1 MALAHQRRKL
11 HYGGSPMSKST
22 QMELGRTA
30 TAYRAIFSGLLGM
43 ALLGLALAAS
53 VSSVAL
59 AQTGLIESSEEGVT
73 LPAVSSDSSNTAA
86 SSTDQTVAAPDEP
99 MLTINFRDADILE
112 VLEAYSNLLNINVVP
127 GEGVSGM
134 VTVISPGPVTRSQ
147 AINLLHSLLKHRG
160 FAVIENDGYISVVQ
174 DAIAEMSG
182 FPIYHPGMPDDQVAV
197 LAIRPQHI
205 DEETLAETLAAMG
218 LMRPVSTNRDAGVV
232 LVTAAAS
239 KLHSIL
245 LLVEELDAPQ
255 RVAVTRTYPLQYAAA
270 AKLGPVIAGFV
281 AQLAG
286 QEAPASA
293 AEGESALVS
302 GSVMIEER
310 TNSLIITAEDKY
322 HRAVVDMLL
331 ELDKRSPQIL
341 LEAKVVEITL
351 NQNNRMGLQ
360 WQQLLNVLP
369 MAALTF
375 SDNTFAV
382 GSTVVDSAQS
392 VLSGSPTGI
401 NYALLDPK
409 NYSMMVNLLASDTD
423 ARVLA
428 SPHLM
433 ASNNIEANL
442 RIGDEIPVLKETRMD
457 TNNQPIETY
466 DREKVGLEVKL
477 KPTIASNRDVTLEL
491 EISNSNV
498 IAGAGGSG
506 NNQHTITE
514 RLVKTNVIIKDK
526 HTLVISG
533 LIRDDISGGNSGIP
547 QLKDLP
553 GIGPLFGSQTKQKK
567 STELLI
573 LITPYVI
580 LSEQEAVEVGTDQLL
595 KHPSAATAGALDHIE
610 MEFDL

>member
-1 MALAHQRRKL
+1 MTTKVINAQSANILRPLFGVAAGFAML
-11 HYGGSPMSKST
+11 VWGV
-22 QMELGRTA
+22 
-30 TAYRAIFSGLLGM
+30 
-43 ALLGLALAAS
+43 AAS
-53 VSSVAL
+53 F
-59 AQTGLIESSEEGVT
+59 AQSGLIEPSEDALT
-73 LPAVSSDSSNTAA
+73 LPAVVSETDDSSGGDLGN
-86 SSTDQTVAAPDEP
+86 QEGPGEP
-99 MLTINFRDADILE
+99 LFTINFRDADILE
-112 VLEAYSNLLNINVVP
+112 VLEAYSNLLAINVVP
-127 GEGVSGM
+127 GEGVSGV
-134 VTVISPGPVTRSQ
+134 VTVISPGPVTRRQ
-147 AINLLHSLLKHRG
+147 AVNLLHSLLKHRG
-160 FAVIENDGYISVVQ
+160 FAVIENDGFISVVQ

-182 FPIYHPGMPDDQVAV
+182 FPIFYPEMPDEQVAV

-232 LVTAAAS
+232 LVTASAS
-239 KLHSIL
+239 KLRSIL
-245 LLVEELDAPQ
+245 KLVEDLDIPQ

-270 AKLGPVIAGFV
+270 PNLGPVIAGFV

-310 TNSLIITAEDKY
+310 TNSLIITAEEKY
-322 HRAVVDMLL
+322 HQAVVTMLV

-351 NQNNRMGLQ
+351 DQNSRMGLQ

-375 SDNTFAV
+375 SDPSTFAV
-382 GSTVVDSAQS
+382 GSSVIDNAQN
-392 VLSGSPTGI
+392 VLSGSPGGI

-433 ASNNIEANL
+433 ASNNMEANL

-477 KPTIASNRDVTLEL
+477 KPTIASNRDVTLDL

-498 IAGAGGSG
+498 IAGAGASG

-514 RLVKTNVIIKDK
+514 RLVKTHVIIKDK

-533 LIRDDISGGNSGIP
+533 LIRDDVSGGNSGVP
-547 QLKDLP
+547 ELKDLP
-553 GIGPLFGSQTKQKK
+553 GVGPLFGSQQKQKK

-580 LSEQEAVEVGTDQLL
+580 LSEQEAIQVGTDQLL
-595 KHPSAATAGALDHIE
+595 KHPGAATAGALDHIE

>member
-1 MALAHQRRKL
+1 MRIEATTRSASFL
-11 HYGGSPMSKST
+11 SP
-22 QMELGRTA
+22 L
-30 TAYRAIFSGLLGM
+30 F
-43 ALLGLALAAS
+43 ALAAGLAMLFWG
-53 VSSVAL
+53 VSASF
-59 AQTGLIESSEEGVT
+59 AQTGLIEPSEDGLT
-73 LPAVSSDSSNTAA
+73 LPAVSSETGDTTSDDPSN
-86 SSTDQTVAAPDEP
+86 QAAPDEP
-99 MLTINFRDADILE
+99 LFTINFRDADILE
-112 VLEAYSNLLNINVVP
+112 VLEAYSNLLNVNVVP
-127 GEGVSGM
+127 GEGVSGI
-134 VTVISPGPVTRSQ
+134 VTVLSPGPVTRPQ
-147 AINLLHSLLKHRG
+147 AVNLLHSILKHRG

-182 FPIYHPGMPDDQVAV
+182 FPIYYPEMPDDQVAV

-239 KLHSIL
+239 KLRSIL
-245 LLVEELDAPQ
+245 RLVEELDIPQ
-255 RVAVTRTYPLQYAAA
+255 RVAVTRTYALQYAAA
-270 AKLGPVIAGFV
+270 PSLGPVIAGFV

-286 QEAPASA
+286 QEAPASM
-293 AEGESALVS
+293 AEGEALVS

-310 TNSLIITAEDKY
+310 TNSLIITAEEKY
-322 HRAVVDMLL
+322 HQAVVSMLT

-351 NQNNRMGLQ
+351 DQNSRMGLQ

-375 SDNTFAV
+375 SDPGTFAT
-382 GSTVVDSAQS
+382 GSTVVDNAQN
-392 VLSGSPTGI
+392 VLSGSPGGI

-409 NYSMMVNLLASDTD
+409 NYSLMVNLLASDSD

-433 ASNNIEANL
+433 ASNNMEANL

-477 KPTIASNRDVTLEL
+477 KPTIASNRDVTLDL

-514 RLVKTNVIIKDK
+514 RLVKTHVIIKDK

-533 LIRDDISGGNSGIP
+533 LIRDDVAGGNSGVP
-547 QLKDLP
+547 ELKDLP
-553 GIGPLFGSQTKQKK
+553 GVGPLFGSQQKQKK

-580 LSEQEAVEVGTDQLL
+580 LSEQEAIQVGTDQLL
-595 KHPSAATAGALDHIE
+595 KHPGAATAGALDHIE

>member
-1 MALAHQRRKL
+1 MRIEATTRSASFL
-11 HYGGSPMSKST
+11 SPLS
-22 QMELGRTA
+22 
-30 TAYRAIFSGLLGM
+30 
-43 ALLGLALAAS
+43 ALAAGLAMLFWG
-53 VSSVAL
+53 VSASF
-59 AQTGLIESSEEGVT
+59 AQTGLIEPTEDGLT
-73 LPAVSSDSSNTAA
+73 LPAVSSETGDTTYDDPSN
-86 SSTDQTVAAPDEP
+86 QAAPDEP
-99 MLTINFRDADILE
+99 LFTINFRDADILE
-112 VLEAYSNLLNINVVP
+112 VLEAYSNLLNVNVVP

-134 VTVISPGPVTRSQ
+134 VTVLSPGPVTRLQ
-147 AINLLHSLLKHRG
+147 AVNLLHSILKHRG

-182 FPIYHPGMPDDQVAV
+182 FPIYYPEMPDDQVAV

-205 DEETLAETLAAMG
+205 DEEALAETLAAMG

-239 KLHSIL
+239 KLRSIL
-245 LLVEELDAPQ
+245 RLVEELDIPQ

-270 AKLGPVIAGFV
+270 PSLGRVIAGFV

-286 QEAPASA
+286 QEAPASM
-293 AEGESALVS
+293 AEGETQVS

-310 TNSLIITAEDKY
+310 TNSLIITAEEKY
-322 HRAVVDMLL
+322 HQAVVSMLT

-351 NQNNRMGLQ
+351 DQNSRMGLQ

-375 SDNTFAV
+375 SDPSTFAT
-382 GSTVVDSAQS
+382 GSTVVDNAQN
-392 VLSGSPTGI
+392 VLSGSLGGI

-409 NYSMMVNLLASDTD
+409 NYSLMVNLLASDSD

-433 ASNNIEANL
+433 ASNNMEANL

-477 KPTIASNRDVTLEL
+477 KPTIASNRDVTLDL

-498 IAGAGGSG
+498 IAGAGSSG

-514 RLVKTNVIIKDK
+514 RLVKTHVIIKDK

-533 LIRDDISGGNSGIP
+533 LIRDAVAGGNSGVP
-547 QLKDLP
+547 ELKDLP
-553 GIGPLFGSQTKQKK
+553 GVGPLFGSQQKQKK

-580 LSEQEAVEVGTDQLL
+580 LSEQEAIQVGTDQLL
-595 KHPSAATAGALDHIE
+595 KHPGAATAGALDHIE

>member
-1 MALAHQRRKL
+1 MTTKVIKAQSVNILRSLFGVAAGFAML
-11 HYGGSPMSKST
+11 VWG
-22 QMELGRTA
+22 A
-30 TAYRAIFSGLLGM
+30 
-43 ALLGLALAAS
+43 AAS
-53 VSSVAL
+53 F
-59 AQTGLIESSEEGVT
+59 AQSGLIEPSEDALT
-73 LPAVSSDSSNTAA
+73 LPAVVSETDDSSGDNLGN
-86 SSTDQTVAAPDEP
+86 QEGPGEP
-99 MLTINFRDADILE
+99 LFTINFRDADILE
-112 VLEAYSNLLNINVVP
+112 VLEAYSNLLAINVVP
-127 GEGVSGM
+127 GEGVSGV
-134 VTVISPGPVTRSQ
+134 VTVISPGPVTRRQ
-147 AINLLHSLLKHRG
+147 AVNLLHSILKHRG
-160 FAVIENDGYISVVQ
+160 FAVIENDGFISVVQ

-182 FPIYHPGMPDDQVAV
+182 FPIFYPEMPDEQVAV

-232 LVTAAAS
+232 LVTASAS
-239 KLHSIL
+239 KLRSIL
-245 LLVEELDAPQ
+245 KLVEDLDIPQ

-270 AKLGPVIAGFV
+270 PNLGPVIAGFV

-310 TNSLIITAEDKY
+310 TNSLIITAEEKY
-322 HRAVVDMLL
+322 HQAVVTMLV

-351 NQNNRMGLQ
+351 DQNSRMGLQ

-375 SDNTFAV
+375 SDPSTFAV
-382 GSTVVDSAQS
+382 GSSVIDNAQN
-392 VLSGSPTGI
+392 VLSGSPGGI

-433 ASNNIEANL
+433 ASNNMEANL

-477 KPTIASNRDVTLEL
+477 KPTIASNRDVTLDL

-498 IAGAGGSG
+498 IAGAGASG

-514 RLVKTNVIIKDK
+514 RLVKTHVIIKDK

-533 LIRDDISGGNSGIP
+533 LIRDDVSGGNSGVP
-547 QLKDLP
+547 ELKDLP
-553 GIGPLFGSQTKQKK
+553 GVGPLFGSQQKQKK

-580 LSEQEAVEVGTDQLL
+580 LSEQEAIQVGTDQLL
-595 KHPSAATAGALDHIE
+595 KHPGAATAGALDHIE

>member
-1 MALAHQRRKL
+1 MLVW
-11 HYGGSPMSKST
+11 GT
-22 QMELGRTA
+22 
-30 TAYRAIFSGLLGM
+30 
-43 ALLGLALAAS
+43 AAS
-53 VSSVAL
+53 F
-59 AQTGLIESSEEGVT
+59 AQSGLIEPSEDGLS
-73 LPAVSSDSSNTAA
+73 LPAVVSETGDSSSDSLGSQEG
-86 SSTDQTVAAPDEP
+86 SGEP
-99 MLTINFRDADILE
+99 LFTINFRDADILE
-112 VLEAYSNLLNINVVP
+112 VLEAYSNLLTVNVVP
-127 GEGVSGM
+127 GEGVSGI
-134 VTVISPGPVTRSQ
+134 VTVISPGPVTRRQ
-147 AINLLHSLLKHRG
+147 AVNLLHSILKHRG
-160 FAVIENDGYISVVQ
+160 FAVIENDGFISVVQ

-182 FPIYHPGMPDDQVAV
+182 FPIFYPEMPDEQVAV

-232 LVTAAAS
+232 LVTASAS
-239 KLHSIL
+239 KLRSIL
-245 LLVEELDAPQ
+245 KLVEDLDIPQ

-270 AKLGPVIAGFV
+270 PNLGPVIAGFV

-310 TNSLIITAEDKY
+310 TNSLIITAEEKY
-322 HRAVVDMLL
+322 HQAVVAMLV

-351 NQNNRMGLQ
+351 DQNSRMGLQ

-375 SDNTFAV
+375 SDPSTFAV
-382 GSTVVDSAQS
+382 GSSVIDDAQN
-392 VLSGSPTGI
+392 VLSGSPGGI

-433 ASNNIEANL
+433 ASNNMEANL

-477 KPTIASNRDVTLEL
+477 KPTIASNRDVTLDL

-498 IAGAGGSG
+498 IAGAGASG

-514 RLVKTNVIIKDK
+514 RLVKTHVIIKDK

-533 LIRDDISGGNSGIP
+533 LIRDDVSGGNSGVP
-547 QLKDLP
+547 ELKDFP
-553 GIGPLFGSQTKQKK
+553 GVGPLFGSQQKQKK

-580 LSEQEAVEVGTDQLL
+580 LSEQEAIQVGTDQLL
-595 KHPSAATAGALDHIE
+595 KHPGAATAGALDHIE

>member
-1 MALAHQRRKL
+1 MRIEATTRSASFL
-11 HYGGSPMSKST
+11 SP
-22 QMELGRTA
+22 L
-30 TAYRAIFSGLLGM
+30 F
-43 ALLGLALAAS
+43 ALAAGLAMLFWG
-53 VSSVAL
+53 VSASF
-59 AQTGLIESSEEGVT
+59 AQTGLIEPSEDGLT
-73 LPAVSSDSSNTAA
+73 LPAVSSETGDTTHDDPSN
-86 SSTDQTVAAPDEP
+86 QAAPDEP
-99 MLTINFRDADILE
+99 LFTINFRDADILE
-112 VLEAYSNLLNINVVP
+112 VLEAYSNLLNVNVVP
-127 GEGVSGM
+127 GEGVSGI
-134 VTVISPGPVTRSQ
+134 VTVLSPGPVTRPQ
-147 AINLLHSLLKHRG
+147 AVNLLHSILKHRG

-182 FPIYHPGMPDDQVAV
+182 FPIYYPEMPDDQVAV

-239 KLHSIL
+239 KLRSIL
-245 LLVEELDAPQ
+245 RLVEELDIPQ
-255 RVAVTRTYPLQYAAA
+255 RVAVTRTYALQYAAA
-270 AKLGPVIAGFV
+270 PSLGPVIAGFV

-286 QEAPASA
+286 QEAPASM
-293 AEGESALVS
+293 AEGEALVS

-310 TNSLIITAEDKY
+310 TNSLIITAEEKY
-322 HRAVVDMLL
+322 HQAVVSMLT

-351 NQNNRMGLQ
+351 DQNSRMGLQ

-375 SDNTFAV
+375 SDPGTFAT
-382 GSTVVDSAQS
+382 GSTVVDNAQNI
-392 VLSGSPTGI
+392 LSGSPGGI

-409 NYSMMVNLLASDTD
+409 NYSLMVNLLASDSD

-433 ASNNIEANL
+433 ASNNMEANL

-477 KPTIASNRDVTLEL
+477 KPTIASNRDVTLDL

-514 RLVKTNVIIKDK
+514 RLVKTHVIIKDK

-533 LIRDDISGGNSGIP
+533 LIRDDVAGGNSGVP
-547 QLKDLP
+547 ELKDLP
-553 GIGPLFGSQTKQKK
+553 GVGPLFGSQQKQKK

-580 LSEQEAVEVGTDQLL
+580 LSEQEAIQVGTDQLL
-595 KHPSAATAGALDHIE
+595 KHPGAATAGALDHIE

>member
-1 MALAHQRRKL
+1 MTTKVINAQSAKILRPLFGVAAGFAML
-11 HYGGSPMSKST
+11 VWG
-22 QMELGRTA
+22 A
-30 TAYRAIFSGLLGM
+30 
-43 ALLGLALAAS
+43 AAS
-53 VSSVAL
+53 F
-59 AQTGLIESSEEGVT
+59 AQSGLIEPSEDALT
-73 LPAVSSDSSNTAA
+73 LPAVVSETDDSSGDDLGN
-86 SSTDQTVAAPDEP
+86 QEGPGEP
-99 MLTINFRDADILE
+99 LFTINFRDADILE
-112 VLEAYSNLLNINVVP
+112 VLEAYSNLLAINVVP
-127 GEGVSGM
+127 GEGVSGV
-134 VTVISPGPVTRSQ
+134 VTVISPGPVTRRQ
-147 AINLLHSLLKHRG
+147 AVNLLHSILKHRG
-160 FAVIENDGYISVVQ
+160 FAVIENDGFISVVQ

-182 FPIYHPGMPDDQVAV
+182 FPIFYTEMPDEQVAV

-232 LVTAAAS
+232 LVTASAS
-239 KLHSIL
+239 KLRSIL
-245 LLVEELDAPQ
+245 KLVEDLDIPQ

-270 AKLGPVIAGFV
+270 PNLGPVIAGFV

-310 TNSLIITAEDKY
+310 TNSLIITAEEKY
-322 HRAVVDMLL
+322 HQAVVTMLV

-351 NQNNRMGLQ
+351 DQNSRMGLQ

-375 SDNTFAV
+375 SDPSTFAV
-382 GSTVVDSAQS
+382 GSSVIDNAQN
-392 VLSGSPTGI
+392 VLSGSPGGI

-433 ASNNIEANL
+433 ASNNMEANL

-477 KPTIASNRDVTLEL
+477 KPTIASNRDVTLDL

-498 IAGAGGSG
+498 IAGAGASG

-514 RLVKTNVIIKDK
+514 RLVKTHVIIKDK

-533 LIRDDISGGNSGIP
+533 LIRDDVSGGNSGVP
-547 QLKDLP
+547 ELKDLP
-553 GIGPLFGSQTKQKK
+553 GVGPLFGSQQKQKK

-580 LSEQEAVEVGTDQLL
+580 LSEKEAIQVGTDQLL
-595 KHPSAATAGALDHIE
+595 KHPGAATAGALDHIE

>member
-1 MALAHQRRKL
+1 MNQINPYWITGRAEVPKIV
-11 HYGGSPMSKST
+11 
-22 QMELGRTA
+22 LGWMFGFVML
-30 TAYRAIFSGLLGM
+30 IIS
-43 ALLGLALAAS
+43 AAS
-53 VSSVAL
+53 Y
-59 AQTGLIESSEEGVT
+59 AQTGLIESSANGLT
-73 LPAVSSDSSNTAA
+73 SSAASGDVSSNSAAQQADSEEA
-86 SSTDQTVAAPDEP
+86 
-99 MLTINFRDADILE
+99 LFTINFRDADILE
-112 VLEAYSNLLNINVVP
+112 VLEAYSNLLNVNVVP
-127 GEGVSGM
+127 GEGVSGI
-134 VTVISPGPVTRSQ
+134 VTVISPGPISRMQ
-147 AINLLHSLLKHRG
+147 AVNLLHSILKHRG
-160 FAVIENDGYISVVQ
+160 FAVIENDGYISIVQ

-182 FPIYHPGMPDDQVAV
+182 LPIYYPEMPDDQVAV
-197 LAIRPQHI
+197 LAIRPKHI

-218 LMRPVSTNRDAGVV
+218 LLRPVSTNRDAGVV

-239 KLHSIL
+239 KLRSIL
-245 LLVEELDAPQ
+245 KLVDELDIAQRAPI
-255 RVAVTRTYPLQYAAA
+255 TRTYPLQYAAA
-270 AKLGPVIAGFV
+270 PKLGPVIAGFV

-286 QEAPASA
+286 QEAPESVSDG
-293 AEGESALVS
+293 EGALLS
-302 GSVMIEER
+302 GSVMVEER
-310 TNSLIITAEDKY
+310 TNSLIITAEEKY
-322 HRAVVDMLL
+322 HQAVVSMLV

-351 NQNNRMGLQ
+351 DQNSRMGLQ

-375 SDNTFAV
+375 SDPATFAT
-382 GSTVVDSAQS
+382 GSTVVDNAQN
-392 VLSGSPTGI
+392 VLSGRLGGI

-409 NYSMMVNLLASDTD
+409 NYSLMVNLLASDSD

-433 ASNNIEANL
+433 ASNNMEANL
-442 RIGDEIPVLKETRMD
+442 RIGDEIPVLKETRLD

-477 KPTIASNRDVTLEL
+477 KPTIASNRDVTLDL

-514 RLVKTNVIIKDK
+514 RLVKTHVIIKDK

-533 LIRDDISGGNSGIP
+533 LIRDDVSGGNSGVP
-547 QLKDLP
+547 ELKDLP
-553 GIGPLFGSQTKQKK
+553 GVGPLFGSQQKQKK

-580 LSEQEAVEVGTDQLL
+580 LSEQEAIQVGTDQLL
-595 KHPSAATAGALDHIE
+595 KHPGAATAGALDQIE

>member
-1 MALAHQRRKL
+1 MRI
-11 HYGGSPMSKST
+11 
-22 QMELGRTA
+22 ETA
-30 TAYRAIFSGLLGM
+30 TRSASSLSPLF
-43 ALLGLALAAS
+43 ALAAGLAMLCWG
-53 VSSVAL
+53 VSASF
-59 AQTGLIESSEEGVT
+59 AQTGLIEPSEDGLT
-73 LPAVSSDSSNTAA
+73 LPAVSSETGDTTSDDPSN
-86 SSTDQTVAAPDEP
+86 QAAPDES
-99 MLTINFRDADILE
+99 LFTINFRDADILE
-112 VLEAYSNLLNINVVP
+112 VLEAYSNLLNVNVVP
-127 GEGVSGM
+127 GEGVSGI
-134 VTVISPGPVTRSQ
+134 VTVLSPGPVTRQQ
-147 AINLLHSLLKHRG
+147 AVNLLHSILKHRG

-182 FPIYHPGMPDDQVAV
+182 FPIYYPEMPDDQVAV

-239 KLHSIL
+239 KLRSIL
-245 LLVEELDAPQ
+245 RLVEELDIPQ

-270 AKLGPVIAGFV
+270 PSLGPVIAGFV

-286 QEAPASA
+286 QEAPAST
-293 AEGESALVS
+293 AEGEALVS

-310 TNSLIITAEDKY
+310 TNSLIITAEEKY
-322 HRAVVDMLL
+322 HQAVVSMLT

-351 NQNNRMGLQ
+351 DQNSRMGLQ

-375 SDNTFAV
+375 SDPNTFAV
-382 GSTVVDSAQS
+382 GSTVIDNAQN
-392 VLSGSPTGI
+392 VLSGSLGGI

-409 NYSMMVNLLASDTD
+409 NYSVMVNLLASDSD

-433 ASNNIEANL
+433 ASNNMEANL

-477 KPTIASNRDVTLEL
+477 KPTIASNRDVTLDL

-498 IAGAGGSG
+498 IAGASSSG

-514 RLVKTNVIIKDK
+514 RLVKTHVIIKDK

-533 LIRDDISGGNSGIP
+533 LIRDDVAGGNSGVP
-547 QLKDLP
+547 ELKDLP
-553 GIGPLFGSQTKQKK
+553 GVGPLFGSQQKQKK

-580 LSEQEAVEVGTDQLL
+580 LSEQEAIQVGTDQLL
-595 KHPSAATAGALDHIE
+595 KHPGAATAGALDHIE

>member
-1 MALAHQRRKL
+1 MTTKVINAQSAKILRPLFGVAAGFAML
-11 HYGGSPMSKST
+11 VWG
-22 QMELGRTA
+22 A
-30 TAYRAIFSGLLGM
+30 
-43 ALLGLALAAS
+43 AAS
-53 VSSVAL
+53 F
-59 AQTGLIESSEEGVT
+59 AQSGLIEPSEDALT
-73 LPAVSSDSSNTAA
+73 LPAVVSETDDSSGGDLGN
-86 SSTDQTVAAPDEP
+86 QEGPGEP
-99 MLTINFRDADILE
+99 LFTINFRDADILE
-112 VLEAYSNLLNINVVP
+112 VLEAYSNLLAINVVP
-127 GEGVSGM
+127 GEGVSGV
-134 VTVISPGPVTRSQ
+134 VTVISPGPVTRRQ
-147 AINLLHSLLKHRG
+147 AVNLLHSILKHRG
-160 FAVIENDGYISVVQ
+160 FAVIENDGFISVVQ

-182 FPIYHPGMPDDQVAV
+182 FPIFYPEMPDEQVAV

-232 LVTAAAS
+232 LVTASAS
-239 KLHSIL
+239 KLRSIL
-245 LLVEELDAPQ
+245 KLVEDLDIPQ

-270 AKLGPVIAGFV
+270 PNLGPVIAGFV

-310 TNSLIITAEDKY
+310 TNSLIITAEEKY
-322 HRAVVDMLL
+322 HQAVVTMLV

-351 NQNNRMGLQ
+351 DQNSRMGLQ

-375 SDNTFAV
+375 SDPSTFAV
-382 GSTVVDSAQS
+382 GSSVIDNAQN
-392 VLSGSPTGI
+392 VLSGSPGGI

-433 ASNNIEANL
+433 ASNNMEANL

-477 KPTIASNRDVTLEL
+477 KPTIASNRDVTLDL

-498 IAGAGGSG
+498 IAGAGASG

-514 RLVKTNVIIKDK
+514 RLVKTHVIIKDK

-533 LIRDDISGGNSGIP
+533 LIRDDVSGGNSGVP
-547 QLKDLP
+547 ELKDLP
-553 GIGPLFGSQTKQKK
+553 GVGPLFGSQQKQKK

-580 LSEQEAVEVGTDQLL
+580 LSEQEAIQVGTDQLL
-595 KHPSAATAGALDHIE
+595 KHPGAATAGALDHIE

>member
-1 MALAHQRRKL
+1 MTTKAINARSANFL
-11 HYGGSPMSKST
+11 SP
-22 QMELGRTA
+22 L
-30 TAYRAIFSGLLGM
+30 F
-43 ALLGLALAAS
+43 GLAGGLAMLVWGTAAS
-53 VSSVAL
+53 F
-59 AQTGLIESSEEGVT
+59 AQSGLIEPSEDGLT
-73 LPAVSSDSSNTAA
+73 LPAVVSETGDSSSDSLGSQEG
-86 SSTDQTVAAPDEP
+86 SGEP
-99 MLTINFRDADILE
+99 LFTINFRDADILE
-112 VLEAYSNLLNINVVP
+112 VLEAYSNLLTVNVVP
-127 GEGVSGM
+127 GEGVSGI
-134 VTVISPGPVTRSQ
+134 VTVISPGPVTRRQ
-147 AINLLHSLLKHRG
+147 AVNLLHSILKHRG
-160 FAVIENDGYISVVQ
+160 FAVIENDGFISVVQ

-182 FPIYHPGMPDDQVAV
+182 FPIFYPEMPDEQVAV

-232 LVTAAAS
+232 LVTASAS
-239 KLHSIL
+239 KLRSIL
-245 LLVEELDAPQ
+245 KLVEDLDIPQ

-270 AKLGPVIAGFV
+270 PNLGPVIAGFV

-310 TNSLIITAEDKY
+310 TNSLIITAEEKY
-322 HRAVVDMLL
+322 HQAVVAMLV

-351 NQNNRMGLQ
+351 DQNSRMGLQ

-375 SDNTFAV
+375 SDPSTFAV
-382 GSTVVDSAQS
+382 GSSVIDDAQN
-392 VLSGSPTGI
+392 VLSGSPGGI

-433 ASNNIEANL
+433 ASNNMEANL

-477 KPTIASNRDVTLEL
+477 KPTIASNRDVTLDL

-498 IAGAGGSG
+498 IAGAGASG

-514 RLVKTNVIIKDK
+514 RLVKTHVIIKDK

-533 LIRDDISGGNSGIP
+533 LIRDDVSGGNSGVP
-547 QLKDLP
+547 ELKDFP
-553 GIGPLFGSQTKQKK
+553 GVGPLFGSQQKQKK

-580 LSEQEAVEVGTDQLL
+580 LSEQEAIQVGTDQLL
-595 KHPSAATAGALDHIE
+595 KHPGAATAGALDHIE

>member
-1 MALAHQRRKL
+1 MNLPAMTVDRCVH
-11 HYGGSPMSKST
+11 KS
-22 QMELGRTA
+22 LLTA
-30 TAYRAIFSGLLGM
+30 VLCTLL
-43 ALLGLALAAS
+43 LL
-53 VSSVAL
+53 VSYVWQPVVF
-59 AQTGLIESSEEGVT
+59 AQTGLIEPAEEGIA
-73 LPAVSSDSSNTAA
+73 LPAVAVDNGTEEVDSSTEP
-86 SSTDQTVAAPDEP
+86 APAVDEP
-99 MLTINFRDADILE
+99 MLTVNFRDADILE
-112 VLEAYSNLLNINVVP
+112 VLEAYSNLLDINVVP
-127 GEGVSGM
+127 GEGVSGI
-134 VTVISPGPVTRSQ
+134 VTVISPGPITRPQ
-147 AINLLHSLLKHRG
+147 AINLLHSILKHRG

-182 FPIYHPGMPDDQVAV
+182 FPMYKPEMPDDQVAV
-197 LAIRPQHI
+197 VAIRPQYI
-205 DEETLAETLAAMG
+205 DEEALAETLAAMG

-239 KLHSIL
+239 KLRSIL
-245 LLVEELDAPQ
+245 KLVEELDAPQ
-255 RVAVTRTYPLQYAAA
+255 RVAITRTYPLQYAMV

-286 QEAPASA
+286 QEAPQSVADGA
-293 AEGESALVS
+293 SALVS

-310 TNSLIITAEDKY
+310 TNSLIITAEEKY
-322 HRAVVDMLL
+322 HRAVVDMLV

-351 NQNNRMGLQ
+351 DQHNRMGMQ

-375 SDNTFAV
+375 ADPSTFAI
-382 GSTVVDSAQS
+382 GSTVVDSAES
-392 VLSGSPTGI
+392 VLSGSPGGI

-409 NYSMMVNLLASDTD
+409 NYSMMINLLARDSD

-433 ASNNIEANL
+433 ASNNMEAEL

-466 DREKVGLEVKL
+466 DREKVGLELKL
-477 KPTIASNRDVTLEL
+477 KPTIASNRDVTLDL

-498 IAGAGGSG
+498 IAGATGSG

-514 RLVKTNVIIKDK
+514 RVVKTHVIIKDK

-533 LIRDDISGGNSGIP
+533 LIRDDISGGNAGIP
-547 QLKDLP
+547 ELKDLP
-553 GIGPLFGSQTKQKK
+553 GVGSLFGSQQKQKK

-580 LSEQEAVEVGTDQLL
+580 LSEQEAIEVGTDQLL
-595 KHPSAATAGALDHIE
+595 KHPGAATAGALDHIE

>member
-1 MALAHQRRKL
+1 MNQINPYWITGRAEVPKIV
-11 HYGGSPMSKST
+11 
-22 QMELGRTA
+22 LGWMFGFVML
-30 TAYRAIFSGLLGM
+30 IIS
-43 ALLGLALAAS
+43 AAS
-53 VSSVAL
+53 Y
-59 AQTGLIESSEEGVT
+59 AQTGLIESSANGLT
-73 LPAVSSDSSNTAA
+73 SSAASGDVSSNSAAQQADSEEA
-86 SSTDQTVAAPDEP
+86 
-99 MLTINFRDADILE
+99 LFTINFRDADILE
-112 VLEAYSNLLNINVVP
+112 VLEAYSNLLNVNVVP
-127 GEGVSGM
+127 GEGVSGI
-134 VTVISPGPVTRSQ
+134 VTVISPGPISRMQ
-147 AINLLHSLLKHRG
+147 AVNLLHSILKHRG
-160 FAVIENDGYISVVQ
+160 FAVIENDGYISIVQ

-182 FPIYHPGMPDDQVAV
+182 LPIYYPEMPDDQVAV
-197 LAIRPQHI
+197 LAIRPKHI
-205 DEETLAETLAAMG
+205 EEETLAETLAAMG
-218 LMRPVSTNRDAGVV
+218 LLRPVSTNRDAGVV

-239 KLHSIL
+239 KLRSIL
-245 LLVEELDAPQ
+245 KLVDELDIAQ
-255 RVAVTRTYPLQYAAA
+255 RSPITRTYPLQYAAA
-270 AKLGPVIAGFV
+270 PKLGPVIAGFV

-286 QEAPASA
+286 QEAPESVSDG
-293 AEGESALVS
+293 EGALLS
-302 GSVMIEER
+302 GSVMVEER
-310 TNSLIITAEDKY
+310 TNSLIITAEEKY
-322 HRAVVDMLL
+322 HQAVVSMLV

-351 NQNNRMGLQ
+351 DQNSRMGLQ

-375 SDNTFAV
+375 SDPATFAT
-382 GSTVVDSAQS
+382 GSTVVDNAQN
-392 VLSGSPTGI
+392 VLSGSLGGI

-409 NYSMMVNLLASDTD
+409 NYSLMVNLLASDSD

-433 ASNNIEANL
+433 ASNNMEANL
-442 RIGDEIPVLKETRMD
+442 RIGDEIPVLKETRLD

-477 KPTIASNRDVTLEL
+477 KPTIASNRDVTLDL

-514 RLVKTNVIIKDK
+514 RLVKTHVIIKDK

-533 LIRDDISGGNSGIP
+533 LIRDDVSGGNSGVP
-547 QLKDLP
+547 ELKDLP
-553 GIGPLFGSQTKQKK
+553 GVGPLFGSQQKQKK

-580 LSEQEAVEVGTDQLL
+580 LSEQEAIQVGTDQLL
-595 KHPSAATAGALDHIE
+595 KHPGAATAGALDHIE

>member
-1 MALAHQRRKL
+1 MKTKVIDAQSANIWRPLFGVA
-11 HYGGSPMSKST
+11 
-22 QMELGRTA
+22 A
-30 TAYRAIFSGLLGM
+30 GLTMLVWG
-43 ALLGLALAAS
+43 AAAS
-53 VSSVAL
+53 F
-59 AQTGLIESSEEGVT
+59 AQSGLIEPSEDGLT
-73 LPAVSSDSSNTAA
+73 LPAVVSETDDSSGDGLG
-86 SSTDQTVAAPDEP
+86 SQEGPGEP
-99 MLTINFRDADILE
+99 LFTINFRDADILE
-112 VLEAYSNLLNINVVP
+112 VLEAYSNLLAINVVP
-127 GEGVSGM
+127 GEGVSGV
-134 VTVISPGPVTRSQ
+134 VTVISPGPVTRRQ
-147 AINLLHSLLKHRG
+147 AVNLLHSLLKHRG
-160 FAVIENDGYISVVQ
+160 FAVIENDGFISVVQ

-182 FPIYHPGMPDDQVAV
+182 FPIFYPEMPDEQVAV

-232 LVTAAAS
+232 LVTASAS
-239 KLHSIL
+239 KLRSIL
-245 LLVEELDAPQ
+245 KLVEDLDIPQ

-270 AKLGPVIAGFV
+270 PNLGPVIAGFV

-310 TNSLIITAEDKY
+310 TNSLIITAEEKY
-322 HRAVVDMLL
+322 HQAVVTMLV

-351 NQNNRMGLQ
+351 DQNSRMGLQ

-375 SDNTFAV
+375 SDPNTFAV
-382 GSTVVDSAQS
+382 GSSVIDNAQN
-392 VLSGSPTGI
+392 VLSGSPGGI

-433 ASNNIEANL
+433 ASNNMEANL

-477 KPTIASNRDVTLEL
+477 KPTIASNRDVTLDL

-498 IAGAGGSG
+498 IAGASTSG

-514 RLVKTNVIIKDK
+514 RLVKTHAIIKDK

-533 LIRDDISGGNSGIP
+533 LIRDDVAGGNSGVP
-547 QLKDLP
+547 ELKDLP
-553 GIGPLFGSQTKQKK
+553 GVGPLFGSQQKQKK

-580 LSEQEAVEVGTDQLL
+580 LSEQEAIQVGTDQLL
-595 KHPSAATAGALDHIE
+595 KHPGAATAGALDHIE

>member
-1 MALAHQRRKL
+1 MLVWGA
-11 HYGGSPMSKST
+11 
-22 QMELGRTA
+22 
-30 TAYRAIFSGLLGM
+30 
-43 ALLGLALAAS
+43 AAS
-53 VSSVAL
+53 F
-59 AQTGLIESSEEGVT
+59 AQSGLIEPSEDALT
-73 LPAVSSDSSNTAA
+73 LPAVLSETDDSSGDGLGN
-86 SSTDQTVAAPDEP
+86 QEGPGEP
-99 MLTINFRDADILE
+99 LFTINFRDADILE
-112 VLEAYSNLLNINVVP
+112 VLEAYSNLLAINVVP
-127 GEGVSGM
+127 GEGVSGV
-134 VTVISPGPVTRSQ
+134 VTVISPGPVTRRQ
-147 AINLLHSLLKHRG
+147 AVNLLHSLLKHRG
-160 FAVIENDGYISVVQ
+160 FAVIENDGFISVVQ

-182 FPIYHPGMPDDQVAV
+182 FPIFYPEMPDEQVAV

-232 LVTAAAS
+232 LVTASAS
-239 KLHSIL
+239 KLRSIL
-245 LLVEELDAPQ
+245 KLVEDLDIPQ

-270 AKLGPVIAGFV
+270 PKLGPVIAGFV

-310 TNSLIITAEDKY
+310 TNSLIITAEEKY
-322 HRAVVDMLL
+322 HQAVVTMLV

-351 NQNNRMGLQ
+351 DQNSRMGLQ

-375 SDNTFAV
+375 SDPNTFAV
-382 GSTVVDSAQS
+382 GSSVIDNAQN
-392 VLSGSPTGI
+392 VLSGSPGGI

-433 ASNNIEANL
+433 ASNNMEANL

-477 KPTIASNRDVTLEL
+477 KPTIASNRDVTLDL

-498 IAGAGGSG
+498 IAGAGASG

-514 RLVKTNVIIKDK
+514 RLVKTHVIIKDK

-533 LIRDDISGGNSGIP
+533 LIRDDVSGGNSGVP
-547 QLKDLP
+547 ELKDLP
-553 GIGPLFGSQTKQKK
+553 GVGPLFGSQQKQKK

-580 LSEQEAVEVGTDQLL
+580 LSEQEAIQVGTDQLL
-595 KHPSAATAGALDHIE
+595 KHPGAATAGALDHIE

>member
-1 MALAHQRRKL
+1 MTTKVINARSANILRPL
-11 HYGGSPMSKST
+11 
-22 QMELGRTA
+22 
-30 TAYRAIFSGLLGM
+30 SGV
-43 ALLGLALAAS
+43 AAGLAMLVWGAAAS
-53 VSSVAL
+53 F
-59 AQTGLIESSEEGVT
+59 AQSGLIEPSEDALT
-73 LPAVSSDSSNTAA
+73 LPAVVSETDDSSGDDLGN
-86 SSTDQTVAAPDEP
+86 QEGPGEP
-99 MLTINFRDADILE
+99 LFTINFRDADILE
-112 VLEAYSNLLNINVVP
+112 VLEAYSNLLAINVVP
-127 GEGVSGM
+127 GEGVSGV
-134 VTVISPGPVTRSQ
+134 VTVISPGPVTRRQ
-147 AINLLHSLLKHRG
+147 AVNLLHSILKHRG
-160 FAVIENDGYISVVQ
+160 FAVIENDGFISVVQ

-182 FPIYHPGMPDDQVAV
+182 FPIFYTEMPDEQVAV

-232 LVTAAAS
+232 LVTASAS
-239 KLHSIL
+239 KLRSIL
-245 LLVEELDAPQ
+245 KLVEDLDIPQ

-270 AKLGPVIAGFV
+270 PNLGPVIAGFV

-310 TNSLIITAEDKY
+310 TNSLIITAEEKY
-322 HRAVVDMLL
+322 HQAVVTMLV

-351 NQNNRMGLQ
+351 DQNSRMGLQ

-375 SDNTFAV
+375 SDPSTFAV
-382 GSTVVDSAQS
+382 GSSVIDNAQN
-392 VLSGSPTGI
+392 VLSGSPGGI

-433 ASNNIEANL
+433 ASNNMEANL

-477 KPTIASNRDVTLEL
+477 KPTIASNRDVTLDL

-498 IAGAGGSG
+498 IAGAGASG

-514 RLVKTNVIIKDK
+514 RLVKTHVIIKDK

-533 LIRDDISGGNSGIP
+533 LIRDDVSGGNSGVP
-547 QLKDLP
+547 ELKDLP
-553 GIGPLFGSQTKQKK
+553 GVGPLFGSQQKQKK

-580 LSEQEAVEVGTDQLL
+580 LSEQEAIQVGTDQLL
-595 KHPSAATAGALDHIE
+595 KHPGAATAGALDHIE

>member
-1 MALAHQRRKL
+1 MKIKVINAQCANILRPLFGVA
-11 HYGGSPMSKST
+11 G
-22 QMELGRTA
+22 
-30 TAYRAIFSGLLGM
+30 
-43 ALLGLALAAS
+43 GLAMLVWGAAAS
-53 VSSVAL
+53 F
-59 AQTGLIESSEEGVT
+59 AQSGLIEPSEDGLT
-73 LPAVSSDSSNTAA
+73 LPAVVSETGDSLGNQEGSG
-86 SSTDQTVAAPDEP
+86 EP
-99 MLTINFRDADILE
+99 LFTINFRDADILE
-112 VLEAYSNLLNINVVP
+112 VLEAYSNLLTVNVVP
-127 GEGVSGM
+127 GEGVSGI
-134 VTVISPGPVTRSQ
+134 VTVISPGPVTRKQ
-147 AINLLHSLLKHRG
+147 AVNLLHSILKHRG
-160 FAVIENDGYISVVQ
+160 FAVIENDGFISVVQ

-182 FPIYHPGMPDDQVAV
+182 FPIFYPEMPDEQVAV

-232 LVTAAAS
+232 LVTASAS
-239 KLHSIL
+239 KLRSIL
-245 LLVEELDAPQ
+245 KLVEELDLPR

-270 AKLGPVIAGFV
+270 PNLGPVIAGFV

-286 QEAPASA
+286 QEAPPSA

-310 TNSLIITAEDKY
+310 TNSLIITAEEKY
-322 HRAVVDMLL
+322 HQAVVTMLV

-351 NQNNRMGLQ
+351 DHNSRMGLQ

-375 SDNTFAV
+375 SNPSTFAV
-382 GSTVVDSAQS
+382 GSSVIDNAQN
-392 VLSGSPTGI
+392 VLSGSPGGL

-433 ASNNIEANL
+433 ASNNMEANL

-466 DREKVGLEVKL
+466 DREKVGLELKL
-477 KPTIASNRDVTLEL
+477 KPTIASNRDVTLDL

-498 IAGAGGSG
+498 IAGAGASG
-506 NNQHTITE
+506 NNQHVITE
-514 RLVKTNVIIKDK
+514 RLVKTHVIIKDK

-533 LIRDDISGGNSGIP
+533 LIRDDVSGGNSGVP
-547 QLKDLP
+547 ELKDLP
-553 GIGPLFGSQTKQKK
+553 GVGLLFGSQQKQKK

-580 LSEQEAVEVGTDQLL
+580 LSEQEAIQVGTDQLL
-595 KHPSAATAGALDHIE
+595 KHPGAATAGALDHIE

>member
-1 MALAHQRRKL
+1 MRIETTTRSVSSL
-11 HYGGSPMSKST
+11 SP
-22 QMELGRTA
+22 L
-30 TAYRAIFSGLLGM
+30 F
-43 ALLGLALAAS
+43 ALAAGLAMLCWG
-53 VSSVAL
+53 VSASF
-59 AQTGLIESSEEGVT
+59 AQTGLIEPSEDGLT
-73 LPAVSSDSSNTAA
+73 LPAVSSETGDTTSDDPSN
-86 SSTDQTVAAPDEP
+86 QAAPDES
-99 MLTINFRDADILE
+99 LFTINFRDADILE
-112 VLEAYSNLLNINVVP
+112 VLEAYSNLLNVNVVP
-127 GEGVSGM
+127 GEGVSGI
-134 VTVISPGPVTRSQ
+134 VTVLSPGPVTRQQ
-147 AINLLHSLLKHRG
+147 AVNLLHSILKHRG

-182 FPIYHPGMPDDQVAV
+182 FPIYYPEMPDDQVAV

-239 KLHSIL
+239 KLRSIL
-245 LLVEELDAPQ
+245 RLVEELDIPQ

-270 AKLGPVIAGFV
+270 PSLGPVIAGFV

-293 AEGESALVS
+293 AEGEALVS

-310 TNSLIITAEDKY
+310 TNSLIITAEEKY
-322 HRAVVDMLL
+322 HQAVVSMLTEL
-331 ELDKRSPQIL
+331 EKRSPQIL

-351 NQNNRMGLQ
+351 DQNSRMGLQ

-375 SDNTFAV
+375 SDPNTFAV
-382 GSTVVDSAQS
+382 GSTVIDNAQNL
-392 VLSGSPTGI
+392 LSGSPGGI

-409 NYSMMVNLLASDTD
+409 NYSVMVNLLASDSD

-433 ASNNIEANL
+433 ASNNMEANL

-477 KPTIASNRDVTLEL
+477 KPTIASNRDVTLDL

-498 IAGAGGSG
+498 IAGASSSG

-514 RLVKTNVIIKDK
+514 RLVKTHVIIKDK

-533 LIRDDISGGNSGIP
+533 LIRDDVAGGNSGVP
-547 QLKDLP
+547 ELKDLP
-553 GIGPLFGSQTKQKK
+553 GVGPLFGSQQKQKK

-580 LSEQEAVEVGTDQLL
+580 LSEQEAIQVGTDQLL
-595 KHPSAATAGALDHIE
+595 KHPGAATAGALDHIE

>member
-1 MALAHQRRKL
+1 MTVDRCVH
-11 HYGGSPMSKST
+11 KS
-22 QMELGRTA
+22 LLTA
-30 TAYRAIFSGLLGM
+30 VLCTLL
-43 ALLGLALAAS
+43 LL
-53 VSSVAL
+53 VSYVWQPVVF
-59 AQTGLIESSEEGVT
+59 AQTGLIEPAEEGIA
-73 LPAVSSDSSNTAA
+73 LPAVAVDNGTEEVDSSTEP
-86 SSTDQTVAAPDEP
+86 APAVDEP
-99 MLTINFRDADILE
+99 MLTVNFRDADILE
-112 VLEAYSNLLNINVVP
+112 VLEAYSNLLDINVVP
-127 GEGVSGM
+127 GEGVSGI
-134 VTVISPGPVTRSQ
+134 VTVISPGPITRPQ
-147 AINLLHSLLKHRG
+147 AINLLHSILKHRG

-182 FPIYHPGMPDDQVAV
+182 FPMYKPGMPDDQVAV
-197 LAIRPQHI
+197 VAIRPQYI
-205 DEETLAETLAAMG
+205 DEEALAETLAAMG

-239 KLHSIL
+239 KLRSIL
-245 LLVEELDAPQ
+245 KLVKELDAPQ
-255 RVAVTRTYPLQYAAA
+255 RVAITRTYPLQYAAV

-286 QEAPASA
+286 QEAPQSV
-293 AEGESALVS
+293 AEGESALIS
-302 GSVMIEER
+302 GSVMVEER
-310 TNSLIITAEDKY
+310 TNSLIITAEEKY
-322 HRAVVDMLL
+322 HRAVVDMLV

-351 NQNNRMGLQ
+351 DQHNRMGLQ

-375 SDNTFAV
+375 ADPSTFAL
-382 GSTVVDSAQS
+382 GSTVVDSAQD
-392 VLSGSPTGI
+392 VLSGSPGGI

-409 NYSMMVNLLASDTD
+409 NYSMMINLLARDSD

-433 ASNNIEANL
+433 ASNNMEANL

-466 DREKVGLEVKL
+466 DREKVGLELKL
-477 KPTIASNRDVTLEL
+477 KPTIASNRDVTLDL

-498 IAGAGGSG
+498 IAGATGSG

-514 RLVKTNVIIKDK
+514 RVVKTHVIIKDK

-533 LIRDDISGGNSGIP
+533 LIRDDISGGNAGIP
-547 QLKDLP
+547 ELKDLP
-553 GIGPLFGSQTKQKK
+553 GVGSLFGSQQKQKK

-580 LSEQEAVEVGTDQLL
+580 LSEQEAIEVGTDQLL
-595 KHPSAATAGALDHIE
+595 KHPGAATAGALDHIE

>member
-1 MALAHQRRKL
+1 MRIEATTRSASFL
-11 HYGGSPMSKST
+11 SP
-22 QMELGRTA
+22 L
-30 TAYRAIFSGLLGM
+30 F
-43 ALLGLALAAS
+43 ALAAGLAMLFWG
-53 VSSVAL
+53 VSASF
-59 AQTGLIESSEEGVT
+59 AQTGLIEPSEDGLT
-73 LPAVSSDSSNTAA
+73 LPAVSSETGDTTHDDPSN
-86 SSTDQTVAAPDEP
+86 QAAPDEP
-99 MLTINFRDADILE
+99 LFTINFRDADILE
-112 VLEAYSNLLNINVVP
+112 VLEAYSNLLNVNVVP
-127 GEGVSGM
+127 GEGVSGI
-134 VTVISPGPVTRSQ
+134 VTVLSPGPVTRPQ
-147 AINLLHSLLKHRG
+147 AVNLLHSILKHRG

-182 FPIYHPGMPDDQVAV
+182 FPIYYPEMPDDQVAV

-239 KLHSIL
+239 KLRSIL
-245 LLVEELDAPQ
+245 RLVEELDIPQ
-255 RVAVTRTYPLQYAAA
+255 RVAVTRTYALQYAAA
-270 AKLGPVIAGFV
+270 PSLGPVIAGFV

-286 QEAPASA
+286 QEAPASM
-293 AEGESALVS
+293 AEGEALVS

-310 TNSLIITAEDKY
+310 TNSLIITAEEKY
-322 HRAVVDMLL
+322 HQAVVSMLT

-351 NQNNRMGLQ
+351 DQNSRMGLQ

-375 SDNTFAV
+375 SDPNTFAV
-382 GSTVVDSAQS
+382 GSTVVDNAQN
-392 VLSGSPTGI
+392 VLSGSLGGI

-409 NYSMMVNLLASDTD
+409 NYSVMVNLLASDSD

-433 ASNNIEANL
+433 ASNNMEANL

-477 KPTIASNRDVTLEL
+477 KPTIASNRDVTLDL

-514 RLVKTNVIIKDK
+514 RLVKTHVIIKDK

-533 LIRDDISGGNSGIP
+533 LIRDDVSGGNSGVP
-547 QLKDLP
+547 ELKDLP
-553 GIGPLFGSQTKQKK
+553 GVGPLFGSQQKQKK

-580 LSEQEAVEVGTDQLL
+580 LSEQEAIQVGTDQLL
-595 KHPSAATAGALDHIE
+595 KHPGAATAGALDHIE

>member
-1 MALAHQRRKL
+1 MNEMNPYRITGR
-11 HYGGSPMSKST
+11 GEVSKAV
-22 QMELGRTA
+22 LGLVSGFVML
-30 TAYRAIFSGLLGM
+30 IFSV
-43 ALLGLALAAS
+43 AS
-53 VSSVAL
+53 D
-59 AQTGLIESSEEGVT
+59 AQTSLIESSANGLT
-73 LPAVSSDSSNTAA
+73 SSAASGSVSSNSAAQQADSEEA
-86 SSTDQTVAAPDEP
+86 
-99 MLTINFRDADILE
+99 LFTINFRDADILE
-112 VLEAYSNLLNINVVP
+112 VLEAYSNLLNVNVVP
-127 GEGVSGM
+127 GEGVSGI
-134 VTVISPGPVTRSQ
+134 VTVISPGPISRMQ
-147 AINLLHSLLKHRG
+147 AVNLLHSILKHRG
-160 FAVIENDGYISVVQ
+160 FAVIENDGYISIVQ

-182 FPIYHPGMPDDQVAV
+182 LPIYYPEMPDDQVAI
-197 LAIRPQHI
+197 LAIRPKHI

-218 LMRPVSTNRDAGVV
+218 LLRPVSTNRDAGVV

-239 KLHSIL
+239 KLRSIL
-245 LLVEELDAPQ
+245 KLVDELDIAQ
-255 RVAVTRTYPLQYAAA
+255 RTPITRTYPLQYAAA
-270 AKLGPVIAGFV
+270 PKLGPVIAGFV

-286 QEAPASA
+286 QESPESVSDG
-293 AEGESALVS
+293 EGALLS
-302 GSVMIEER
+302 GSVMVEER
-310 TNSLIITAEDKY
+310 TNSLIITAEEKY
-322 HRAVVDMLL
+322 HQAVVSMLV

-351 NQNNRMGLQ
+351 DQNSRMGLQ

-375 SDNTFAV
+375 SDPATFAT
-382 GSTVVDSAQS
+382 GSTVVDNAQNL
-392 VLSGSPTGI
+392 LSGSLGGI

-409 NYSMMVNLLASDTD
+409 NYSFMVNLLASDSD

-433 ASNNIEANL
+433 ASNNMEANL
-442 RIGDEIPVLKETRMD
+442 RIGDEIPVLKETRLD

-477 KPTIASNRDVTLEL
+477 KPTIASNRDVTLDL

-514 RLVKTNVIIKDK
+514 RLVKTHVIIKDK

-533 LIRDDISGGNSGIP
+533 LIRDDVSGGNSGVP
-547 QLKDLP
+547 ELKDLP
-553 GIGPLFGSQTKQKK
+553 GVGPLFGSQQKQKK

-580 LSEQEAVEVGTDQLL
+580 LSEQEAIQIGTDQLL
-595 KHPSAATAGALDHIE
+595 KHPGAATAGALDHIE

>member
-1 MALAHQRRKL
+1 MTTKVINAQSVNILRSLFGVAAGFAML
-11 HYGGSPMSKST
+11 VWG
-22 QMELGRTA
+22 A
-30 TAYRAIFSGLLGM
+30 
-43 ALLGLALAAS
+43 AAS
-53 VSSVAL
+53 F
-59 AQTGLIESSEEGVT
+59 AQSGLIEPSEDALT
-73 LPAVSSDSSNTAA
+73 LPAVLSETDDSSGDGLGN
-86 SSTDQTVAAPDEP
+86 QEGPGEP
-99 MLTINFRDADILE
+99 LFTINFRDADILE
-112 VLEAYSNLLNINVVP
+112 VLEAYSNLLAINVVP
-127 GEGVSGM
+127 GEGVSGV
-134 VTVISPGPVTRSQ
+134 VTVISPGPVTRRQ
-147 AINLLHSLLKHRG
+147 AVNLLHSILKHRG
-160 FAVIENDGYISVVQ
+160 FAVIENDGFISVVQ

-182 FPIYHPGMPDDQVAV
+182 FPIFYPEMPDEQVAV

-232 LVTAAAS
+232 LVTASAS
-239 KLHSIL
+239 KLRSIL
-245 LLVEELDAPQ
+245 KLVEDLDIPQ

-270 AKLGPVIAGFV
+270 PNLGPVIAGFV

-310 TNSLIITAEDKY
+310 TNSLIITAEEKY
-322 HRAVVDMLL
+322 HQAVVTMLV

-351 NQNNRMGLQ
+351 DQNSRMGLQ

-375 SDNTFAV
+375 SDPSTFAV
-382 GSTVVDSAQS
+382 GSSVIDNAQN
-392 VLSGSPTGI
+392 VLSGSPGGI

-433 ASNNIEANL
+433 ASNNMEANL

-477 KPTIASNRDVTLEL
+477 KPTIASNRDVTLDL

-514 RLVKTNVIIKDK
+514 RLVKTHVIIKDK

-533 LIRDDISGGNSGIP
+533 LIRDDVSGGNSGVP
-547 QLKDLP
+547 ELKDLP
-553 GIGPLFGSQTKQKK
+553 GVGPLFGSQQKQKK

-580 LSEQEAVEVGTDQLL
+580 LSEQEAIQVGTDQLL
-595 KHPSAATAGALDHIE
+595 KHPGAATAGALDHIE

>member
-1 MALAHQRRKL
+1 MNLPAMTVDRCVH
-11 HYGGSPMSKST
+11 KS
-22 QMELGRTA
+22 LLTA
-30 TAYRAIFSGLLGM
+30 VLCTLL
-43 ALLGLALAAS
+43 LL
-53 VSSVAL
+53 VSYVWQPVVF
-59 AQTGLIESSEEGVT
+59 AQTGLIEPAEEGIA
-73 LPAVSSDSSNTAA
+73 LPAVAVDNGTEEVDSSTEP
-86 SSTDQTVAAPDEP
+86 APVVDEP
-99 MLTINFRDADILE
+99 MLTVNFRDADILE
-112 VLEAYSNLLNINVVP
+112 VLEAYSNLLDINVVP
-127 GEGVSGM
+127 GEGVSGI
-134 VTVISPGPVTRSQ
+134 VTVISPGPITRPQ
-147 AINLLHSLLKHRG
+147 AINLLHSILKHRG

-182 FPIYHPGMPDDQVAV
+182 FPMYKPGMPDDQVAV
-197 LAIRPQHI
+197 VAIRPQYI
-205 DEETLAETLAAMG
+205 DEEALAETLAAMG

-239 KLHSIL
+239 KLRSIL
-245 LLVEELDAPQ
+245 KLVKELDAPQ
-255 RVAVTRTYPLQYAAA
+255 RVAITRTYPLQYAAV

-286 QEAPASA
+286 QEAPQSV
-293 AEGESALVS
+293 AEGESALIS
-302 GSVMIEER
+302 GSVMVEER
-310 TNSLIITAEDKY
+310 TNSLIITAEEKY
-322 HRAVVDMLL
+322 HRAVVDMLV

-351 NQNNRMGLQ
+351 DQHNRMGLQ

-375 SDNTFAV
+375 ADPSTFAL
-382 GSTVVDSAQS
+382 GSTVVDSAQD
-392 VLSGSPTGI
+392 VLSGSPGGI

-409 NYSMMVNLLASDTD
+409 NYSMMINLLARDSD

-433 ASNNIEANL
+433 ASNNMEANL

-466 DREKVGLEVKL
+466 DREKVGLELKL
-477 KPTIASNRDVTLEL
+477 KPTIASNRDVTLDL

-498 IAGAGGSG
+498 IAGATGSG

-514 RLVKTNVIIKDK
+514 RVVKTHVIIKDK

-533 LIRDDISGGNSGIP
+533 LIRDDISGGNAGIP
-547 QLKDLP
+547 ELKDLP
-553 GIGPLFGSQTKQKK
+553 GVGSLFGSQQKQKK

-580 LSEQEAVEVGTDQLL
+580 LSEQEAIEVGTDQLL
-595 KHPSAATAGALDHIE
+595 KHPGAATAGALDHIE

>member
-1 MALAHQRRKL
+1 MTTKVINARSANILRL
-11 HYGGSPMSKST
+11 
-22 QMELGRTA
+22 L
-30 TAYRAIFSGLLGM
+30 SGV
-43 ALLGLALAAS
+43 AAGLAMLVWGAAAS
-53 VSSVAL
+53 F
-59 AQTGLIESSEEGVT
+59 AQSGLIEPSEDGLT
-73 LPAVSSDSSNTAA
+73 LPAVVSETDDSSSDSLGN
-86 SSTDQTVAAPDEP
+86 QEGPGEP
-99 MLTINFRDADILE
+99 LFTINFRDADILE
-112 VLEAYSNLLNINVVP
+112 VLEAYSNLLAINVVP
-127 GEGVSGM
+127 GEGVSGV
-134 VTVISPGPVTRSQ
+134 VTVISPGPVTRRQ
-147 AINLLHSLLKHRG
+147 AVNLLHSILKHRG
-160 FAVIENDGYISVVQ
+160 FAVIENDGFISVVQ

-182 FPIYHPGMPDDQVAV
+182 FPIFYPEMPDEQVAV

-232 LVTAAAS
+232 LVTASAS
-239 KLHSIL
+239 KLRSIL
-245 LLVEELDAPQ
+245 KLVEDLDIPQ

-270 AKLGPVIAGFV
+270 PNLGPVIAGFV

-310 TNSLIITAEDKY
+310 TNSLIITAEEKY
-322 HRAVVDMLL
+322 HQAVVTMLV

-351 NQNNRMGLQ
+351 DQNSRMGLQ

-375 SDNTFAV
+375 SDPSTFAV
-382 GSTVVDSAQS
+382 GSSVIDNAQNL
-392 VLSGSPTGI
+392 LSGSPGGI

-433 ASNNIEANL
+433 ASNNMEANL

-477 KPTIASNRDVTLEL
+477 KPTIASNRDVTLDL

-498 IAGAGGSG
+498 IAGAGASG

-514 RLVKTNVIIKDK
+514 RLVKTHVIIKDK

-533 LIRDDISGGNSGIP
+533 LIRDDVSGGNSGVP
-547 QLKDLP
+547 ELKDLP
-553 GIGPLFGSQTKQKK
+553 GVGPLFGSQQKQKK

-580 LSEQEAVEVGTDQLL
+580 LSEQEAIQVGTDQLL
-595 KHPSAATAGALDHIE
+595 KHPGAATAGALDHIE

>member
-1 MALAHQRRKL
+1 MNEINPYRITGR
-11 HYGGSPMSKST
+11 GEVSK
-22 QMELGRTA
+22 A
-30 TAYRAIFSGLLGM
+30 V
-43 ALLGLALAAS
+43 LGL
-53 VSSVAL
+53 VSGFVMLIVSVASY
-59 AQTGLIESSEEGVT
+59 AQTSLIESSANGLT
-73 LPAVSSDSSNTAA
+73 SSAASGSVSSNSAAQQADSEEA
-86 SSTDQTVAAPDEP
+86 
-99 MLTINFRDADILE
+99 LFTINFRDADILE
-112 VLEAYSNLLNINVVP
+112 VLEAYSNLLNVNVVP
-127 GEGVSGM
+127 GEGVSGI
-134 VTVISPGPVTRSQ
+134 VTVISPGPISRMQAVT
-147 AINLLHSLLKHRG
+147 LLHSILKHRG
-160 FAVIENDGYISVVQ
+160 FAVIENDGYISIVQ

-182 FPIYHPGMPDDQVAV
+182 LPIYYPEMPDDQVAI
-197 LAIRPQHI
+197 LAIRPKHI

-218 LMRPVSTNRDAGVV
+218 LLRPVSTNRDAGVV

-239 KLHSIL
+239 KLRSIL
-245 LLVEELDAPQ
+245 KLVDELDIAQ
-255 RVAVTRTYPLQYAAA
+255 RTPITRTYPLQYAAA
-270 AKLGPVIAGFV
+270 PKLGPVIAGFV

-286 QEAPASA
+286 QESPESVSDG
-293 AEGESALVS
+293 EGALLS
-302 GSVMIEER
+302 GSVMVEER
-310 TNSLIITAEDKY
+310 TNSLIITAEEKY
-322 HRAVVDMLL
+322 HQAVVSMLV

-351 NQNNRMGLQ
+351 DQNSRMGLQ

-375 SDNTFAV
+375 SDPTTFAT
-382 GSTVVDSAQS
+382 GSTVVDNAQN
-392 VLSGSPTGI
+392 VLSGSLGGI

-409 NYSMMVNLLASDTD
+409 NYSFMVNLLASDSD

-433 ASNNIEANL
+433 ASNNMEANL
-442 RIGDEIPVLKETRMD
+442 RIGDEIPVLKETRLD

-477 KPTIASNRDVTLEL
+477 KPTIASNRDVTLDL

-514 RLVKTNVIIKDK
+514 RLVKTHVIIKDK

-533 LIRDDISGGNSGIP
+533 LIRDDVSGGNSGVP
-547 QLKDLP
+547 ELKDLP
-553 GIGPLFGSQTKQKK
+553 GVGPLFGSQQKQKK

-580 LSEQEAVEVGTDQLL
+580 LSEQEAIQIGTDQLL
-595 KHPSAATAGALDHIE
+595 KHPGAATAGALDHIE

>member
-1 MALAHQRRKL
+1 MTTKVIN
-11 HYGGSPMSKST
+11 T
-22 QMELGRTA
+22 QSANILRPLFGVAAGFAMLVWGA
-30 TAYRAIFSGLLGM
+30 
-43 ALLGLALAAS
+43 AAS
-53 VSSVAL
+53 F
-59 AQTGLIESSEEGVT
+59 AQSGLIEPSEDALT
-73 LPAVSSDSSNTAA
+73 LPAVLSETDDSSGDGLGN
-86 SSTDQTVAAPDEP
+86 QEGPGEP
-99 MLTINFRDADILE
+99 LFTINFRDADILE
-112 VLEAYSNLLNINVVP
+112 VLEAYSNLLAINVVP
-127 GEGVSGM
+127 GEGVSGV
-134 VTVISPGPVTRSQ
+134 VTVISPGPVTRRQ
-147 AINLLHSLLKHRG
+147 AVNLLHSILKHRG
-160 FAVIENDGYISVVQ
+160 FAVIENDGFISVVQ

-182 FPIYHPGMPDDQVAV
+182 FPIFYPEMPDEQVAV

-232 LVTAAAS
+232 LVTASAS
-239 KLHSIL
+239 KLRSIL
-245 LLVEELDAPQ
+245 KLVEDLDIPQ

-270 AKLGPVIAGFV
+270 PNLGPVIAGFV

-310 TNSLIITAEDKY
+310 TNSLIITAEEKY
-322 HRAVVDMLL
+322 HQAVVTMLV

-351 NQNNRMGLQ
+351 DQNSRMGLQ

-375 SDNTFAV
+375 SDPSTFAV
-382 GSTVVDSAQS
+382 GSSVIDNAQN
-392 VLSGSPTGI
+392 VLSGSPGGI

-433 ASNNIEANL
+433 ASNNMEANL

-477 KPTIASNRDVTLEL
+477 KPTIASNRDVTLDL

-498 IAGAGGSG
+498 IAGAGASG

-514 RLVKTNVIIKDK
+514 RLVKTHVIIKDK

-533 LIRDDISGGNSGIP
+533 LIRDDVSGGNSGVP
-547 QLKDLP
+547 ELKDLP
-553 GIGPLFGSQTKQKK
+553 GVGPLFGSQQKQKK

-580 LSEQEAVEVGTDQLL
+580 LSEQEAIQVGTDQLL
-595 KHPSAATAGALDHIE
+595 KHPGAATAGALDHIE

>member
-1 MALAHQRRKL
+1 MRIEATTRSASFL
-11 HYGGSPMSKST
+11 SP
-22 QMELGRTA
+22 L
-30 TAYRAIFSGLLGM
+30 F
-43 ALLGLALAAS
+43 ALAAGLAMLFWG
-53 VSSVAL
+53 VSASF
-59 AQTGLIESSEEGVT
+59 AQTGLIEPSEDGLT
-73 LPAVSSDSSNTAA
+73 LPAVSSETGDTTHDDPSN
-86 SSTDQTVAAPDEP
+86 QAAPDEP
-99 MLTINFRDADILE
+99 LFTINFRDADILE
-112 VLEAYSNLLNINVVP
+112 VLEAYSNLLNVNVVP
-127 GEGVSGM
+127 GEGVSGI
-134 VTVISPGPVTRSQ
+134 VTVLSPGPVTRQQ
-147 AINLLHSLLKHRG
+147 AVNLLHSILKHRG

-182 FPIYHPGMPDDQVAV
+182 FPIYYPEMPDDQVAV

-239 KLHSIL
+239 KLRSIL
-245 LLVEELDAPQ
+245 RLVEELDIPQ
-255 RVAVTRTYPLQYAAA
+255 RVAVTRTYALQYAAA
-270 AKLGPVIAGFV
+270 PSLGPVIAGFV

-286 QEAPASA
+286 QEAPASM
-293 AEGESALVS
+293 AEGEALVS

-310 TNSLIITAEDKY
+310 TNSLIITAEEKY
-322 HRAVVDMLL
+322 HQAVVSMLT

-351 NQNNRMGLQ
+351 DQNSRMGLQ

-375 SDNTFAV
+375 SDPGTFAT
-382 GSTVVDSAQS
+382 GSTVVDNAQN
-392 VLSGSPTGI
+392 VLSGSPGGI

-409 NYSMMVNLLASDTD
+409 NYSLMVNLLASDSD

-433 ASNNIEANL
+433 ASNNMEANL

-477 KPTIASNRDVTLEL
+477 KPTIASNRDVTLDL

-514 RLVKTNVIIKDK
+514 RLVKTHVIIKDK

-533 LIRDDISGGNSGIP
+533 LIRDDVSGGNSGVP
-547 QLKDLP
+547 ELKDLP
-553 GIGPLFGSQTKQKK
+553 GVGPLFGSQQKQKK

-580 LSEQEAVEVGTDQLL
+580 LSEQEAIQVGTDQLL
-595 KHPSAATAGALDHIE
+595 KHPGAATAGALDHIE

>member
-1 MALAHQRRKL
+1 MNEMNPYRITGR
-11 HYGGSPMSKST
+11 GEVSKAV
-22 QMELGRTA
+22 LGLVSGFVML
-30 TAYRAIFSGLLGM
+30 IFSV
-43 ALLGLALAAS
+43 AS
-53 VSSVAL
+53 Y
-59 AQTGLIESSEEGVT
+59 AQTSLIESSANGLT
-73 LPAVSSDSSNTAA
+73 SSAASGSVSSNSAAQQADSEEA
-86 SSTDQTVAAPDEP
+86 
-99 MLTINFRDADILE
+99 LFTINFRDADILE
-112 VLEAYSNLLNINVVP
+112 VLEAYSNLLNVNVVP
-127 GEGVSGM
+127 GEGVSGI
-134 VTVISPGPVTRSQ
+134 VTVISPGPISRMQ
-147 AINLLHSLLKHRG
+147 AVNLLHSILKHRG
-160 FAVIENDGYISVVQ
+160 FAVIENDGYISIVQ

-182 FPIYHPGMPDDQVAV
+182 LPIYYPEMPDDQVAI
-197 LAIRPQHI
+197 LAIRPKHI

-218 LMRPVSTNRDAGVV
+218 LLRPVSTNRDAGVV

-239 KLHSIL
+239 KLRSIL
-245 LLVEELDAPQ
+245 KLVDELDIAQ
-255 RVAVTRTYPLQYAAA
+255 RTPITRTYPLQYAAA
-270 AKLGPVIAGFV
+270 PKLGPVIAGFV

-286 QEAPASA
+286 QESPESVSDG
-293 AEGESALVS
+293 EGALLS
-302 GSVMIEER
+302 GSVMVEER
-310 TNSLIITAEDKY
+310 TNSLIITAEEKY
-322 HRAVVDMLL
+322 HQAVVSMLV

-351 NQNNRMGLQ
+351 DQNSRMGLQ

-375 SDNTFAV
+375 SDPTTFAT
-382 GSTVVDSAQS
+382 GSTVVDNAQNL
-392 VLSGSPTGI
+392 LSGSLGGI

-409 NYSMMVNLLASDTD
+409 NYSFMVNLLASDSD

-433 ASNNIEANL
+433 ASNNMEANL
-442 RIGDEIPVLKETRMD
+442 RIGDEIPVLKETRLD

-477 KPTIASNRDVTLEL
+477 KPTIASNRDVTLDL

-514 RLVKTNVIIKDK
+514 RLVKTHVIIKDK

-533 LIRDDISGGNSGIP
+533 LIRDDVSGGNSGVP
-547 QLKDLP
+547 ELKDLP
-553 GIGPLFGSQTKQKK
+553 GVGPLFGSQQKQKK

-580 LSEQEAVEVGTDQLL
+580 LSEQEAIQIGTDQLL
-595 KHPSAATAGALDHIE
+595 KHPGAATAGALDHIE

>member
-1 MALAHQRRKL
+1 MYKRQ
-11 HYGGSPMSKST
+11 
-22 QMELGRTA
+22 
-30 TAYRAIFSGLLGM
+30 
-43 ALLGLALAAS
+43 
-53 VSSVAL
+53 
-59 AQTGLIESSEEGVT
+59 
-73 LPAVSSDSSNTAA
+73 
-86 SSTDQTVAAPDEP
+86 
-99 MLTINFRDADILE
+99 
-112 VLEAYSNLLNINVVP
+112 
-127 GEGVSGM
+127 
-134 VTVISPGPVTRSQ
+134 
-147 AINLLHSLLKHRG
+147 
-160 FAVIENDGYISVVQ
+160 
-174 DAIAEMSG
+174 
-182 FPIYHPGMPDDQVAV
+182 
-197 LAIRPQHI
+197 QHI

-239 KLHSIL
+239 KLRSIL
-245 LLVEELDAPQ
+245 RLVEELDIPQ
-255 RVAVTRTYPLQYAAA
+255 RVAVTRTYALQYAAA
-270 AKLGPVIAGFV
+270 PSLGPVIAGFV

-286 QEAPASA
+286 QEAPASM
-293 AEGESALVS
+293 AEGETQVS

-310 TNSLIITAEDKY
+310 TNSLIITAEEKY
-322 HRAVVDMLL
+322 HQAVVSMLT

-351 NQNNRMGLQ
+351 DQNSRMGLQ

-375 SDNTFAV
+375 SDPNTFAV
-382 GSTVVDSAQS
+382 GSTVIDNAQN
-392 VLSGSPTGI
+392 VLSGSPGGI

-409 NYSMMVNLLASDTD
+409 NYSLMVNLLASDSD

-433 ASNNIEANL
+433 ASNNMEANL

-477 KPTIASNRDVTLEL
+477 KPTIASNRDVTLDL

-498 IAGAGGSG
+498 IAGAGSSG

-514 RLVKTNVIIKDK
+514 RLVKTSVIIKDT
-526 HTLVISG
+526 HTLEISG
-533 LIRDDISGGNSGIP
+533 LIRDDVAGGNRGVP
-547 QLKDLP
+547 ELKDLP
-553 GIGPLFGSQTKQKK
+553 GVGPLFGSQQKQKK

-580 LSEQEAVEVGTDQLL
+580 LSEQEAIQVGTDQLL
-595 KHPSAATAGALDHIE
+595 KHPGAATAGALDHIE

>member
-1 MALAHQRRKL
+1 MLVWGA
-11 HYGGSPMSKST
+11 
-22 QMELGRTA
+22 
-30 TAYRAIFSGLLGM
+30 
-43 ALLGLALAAS
+43 AAS
-53 VSSVAL
+53 F
-59 AQTGLIESSEEGVT
+59 AQSGLIEPSEEGLT
-73 LPAVSSDSSNTAA
+73 LPAVVSETDDSSGDGLG
-86 SSTDQTVAAPDEP
+86 SQEGPGEP
-99 MLTINFRDADILE
+99 LFTINFRDADILE
-112 VLEAYSNLLNINVVP
+112 VLEAYSNLLAINVVP
-127 GEGVSGM
+127 GEGVSGV
-134 VTVISPGPVTRSQ
+134 VTVISPGPVTRRQ
-147 AINLLHSLLKHRG
+147 AVNLLHSLLKHRG
-160 FAVIENDGYISVVQ
+160 FAVIENDGFISVVQ

-182 FPIYHPGMPDDQVAV
+182 FPIFYPEMPDEQVAV

-232 LVTAAAS
+232 LVTASAS
-239 KLHSIL
+239 KLRSIL
-245 LLVEELDAPQ
+245 KLVEDLDIPQ

-270 AKLGPVIAGFV
+270 PKLGPVIAGFV

-310 TNSLIITAEDKY
+310 TNSLIITAEEKY
-322 HRAVVDMLL
+322 HQAVVTMLV

-351 NQNNRMGLQ
+351 DQNSRMGLQ

-375 SDNTFAV
+375 SDPSTFAV
-382 GSTVVDSAQS
+382 GSSVIDNAQN
-392 VLSGSPTGI
+392 VLSGSPGGI

-433 ASNNIEANL
+433 ASNNMEANL

-477 KPTIASNRDVTLEL
+477 KPTIASNRDVTLDL

-498 IAGAGGSG
+498 IAGAGASG

-514 RLVKTNVIIKDK
+514 RLVKTHVIIKDK

-533 LIRDDISGGNSGIP
+533 LIRDDVSGGNSGVP
-547 QLKDLP
+547 ELKDLP
-553 GIGPLFGSQTKQKK
+553 GVGPLFGSQQKQKK

-580 LSEQEAVEVGTDQLL
+580 LSEQEAIQVGTDQLL
-595 KHPSAATAGALDHIE
+595 KHPGAATAGALDHIE

>member
-1 MALAHQRRKL
+1 PVTTVDHCV
-11 HYGGSPMSKST
+11 HKS
-22 QMELGRTA
+22 LLTA
-30 TAYRAIFSGLLGM
+30 VLC
-43 ALLGLALAAS
+43 ALLSLAS
-53 VSSVAL
+53 YSWQPVVF
-59 AQTGLIESSEEGVT
+59 AQTGLIEPTEEGIA
-73 LPAVSSDSSNTAA
+73 LPAVAADSATEEVDSS
-86 SSTDQTVAAPDEP
+86 SEPAPVVDEP
-99 MLTINFRDADILE
+99 MLTVNFRDADILE
-112 VLEAYSNLLNINVVP
+112 VLEAYSNLLDINIVP

-134 VTVISPGPVTRSQ
+134 VTVISPGPITRSQ
-147 AINLLHSLLKHRG
+147 AVNLLHSILKHRG

-182 FPIYHPGMPDDQVAV
+182 FPIYKPGMPDDQVAIV
-197 LAIRPQHI
+197 AIHPQYI
-205 DEETLAETLAAMG
+205 DEEALAETLAAMG

-239 KLHSIL
+239 KLRSIL
-245 LLVEELDAPQ
+245 KLVEELDAPQ
-255 RVAVTRTYPLQYAAA
+255 RVAITRTYPLQYAMA

-286 QEAPASA
+286 QDAPQSV
-293 AEGESALVS
+293 AEGESALS
-302 GSVMIEER
+302 GSVLIEER
-310 TNSLIITAEDKY
+310 TNSLIITAEEKY
-322 HRAVVDMLL
+322 HRAVVDMLV

-351 NQNNRMGLQ
+351 DQHNRMGMQ

-375 SDNTFAV
+375 ADPKTFAI

-392 VLSGSPTGI
+392 VLSGSPGGV

-409 NYSMMVNLLASDTD
+409 NYSMMINLLARDSD

-433 ASNNIEANL
+433 ASNNMEAHL

-466 DREKVGLEVKL
+466 DREKVGLELKI
-477 KPTIASNRDVTLEL
+477 KPTIANNRDVTLDL

-498 IAGAGGSG
+498 IAGAAGSG

-514 RLVKTNVIIKDK
+514 RLVKTHVIIKDK

-533 LIRDDISGGNSGIP
+533 LIRDDISGGNAGIP
-547 QLKDLP
+547 ELKDLP
-553 GIGPLFGSQTKQKK
+553 GFGPLFGSQEKKKK

-580 LSEQEAVEVGTDQLL
+580 LSEQEAIRVATDQLL
-595 KHPSAATAGALDHIE
+595 KHPGAATAGALDHIE
-610 MEFDL
+610 MEFNL